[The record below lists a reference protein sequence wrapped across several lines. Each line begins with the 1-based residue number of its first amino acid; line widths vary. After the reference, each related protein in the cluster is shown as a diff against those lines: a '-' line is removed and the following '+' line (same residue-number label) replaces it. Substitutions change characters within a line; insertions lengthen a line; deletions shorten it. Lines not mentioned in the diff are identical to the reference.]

1 MIDPTFRNNNKLFVL
16 SFKNG
21 DNSPTR
27 NSSTKYYMLL
37 AKMKDNVLI
46 DNKPFFDQPMKNK
59 NHTKNLLKYPEMVT
73 IQHEAY
79 CIICIIKNIIK
90 LLVLINQDNQIQA
103 FLRKLIS

>member
-46 DNKPFFDQPMKNK
+46 DNKPFVEIPRNGDY
-59 NHTKNLLKYPEMVT
+59 TTRSLLHYLHHQKYYKV
-73 IQHEAY
+73 IG
-79 CIICIIKNIIK
+79 I
-90 LLVLINQDNQIQA
+90 D
-103 FLRKLIS
+103 